1 LAVASRNDR
10 LFVIGYGSLL
20 SGYGLVGPRRKAESR
35 LYALDAEPVV
45 LANAKR
51 GLAKWSSHGN
61 YFAMDIEPVDRA
73 KPITGHPAR
82 NGRAGIGAIL
92 LTFDR
97 SASRKIAR
105 REEYGPDL
113 FEKLLALADRTGLS
127 VGEFL
132 VRVAE
137 ETNHD
142 LLAYRT
148 ALRALVGQT
157 SPGYIFHPVALD
169 DGRVAII
176 AIGSGFEGSGDP
188 EVISWRRHY
197 GIERVMAL
205 GEALAMTRF
214 EIDRA
219 GQFEYIAE
227 CLLGGFHGID
237 VSDLIEPFDL
247 KSEVARELIGRIA
260 VAAEGEA
267 ARFAEA
273 TSLDLAGYQSRF
285 AGVPIASFAQLLS
298 LAKLG

>member
-1 LAVASRNDR
+1 VASHNER

-35 LYALDAEPVV
+35 LYALDAEPVM

-61 YFAMDIEPVDRA
+61 YFAMDIEPVERSA
-73 KPITGHPAR
+73 PITGHGASNRRP
-82 NGRAGIGAIL
+82 GIGAIL
-92 LTFDR
+92 LKFDR
-97 SASRKIAR
+97 SAARKIAR

-113 FEKLLALADRTGLS
+113 FEKLLALADRAGLS

-132 VRVAE
+132 ARIAD

-157 SPGYIFHPVALD
+157 SPGYVFHPVALD
-169 DGRVAII
+169 DGRFAII

-205 GEALAMTRF
+205 GEALAVTKF

-227 CLLGGFHGID
+227 CLLGGFHGIE
-237 VSDLIEPFDL
+237 VGDLIEPFDL
-247 KSEVARELIGRIA
+247 SSEAARELIARIA
-260 VAAEGEA
+260 RAAEGEA

-273 TSLDLAGYQSRF
+273 TSLDAERYQSRF
-285 AGVPIASFAQLLS
+285 ANGPIAAFARLLS
-298 LAKLG
+298 LARVE

>member
-1 LAVASRNDR
+1 VASHNER

-51 GLAKWSSHGN
+51 GLAKWSSHGS
-61 YFAMDIEPVDRA
+61 YFAMDIEPIERSA
-73 KPITGHPAR
+73 PITGHRAR
-82 NGRAGIGAIL
+82 NGREGIGAIL

-97 SASRKIAR
+97 SAARKIAR
-105 REEYGPDL
+105 REEYGPAM
-113 FEKLLALADRTGLS
+113 FEKLLALADRAGLS

-132 VRVAE
+132 ARVADE
-137 ETNHD
+137 MKHD

-148 ALRALVGQT
+148 ALKALVGQT
-157 SPGYIFHPVALD
+157 SPGYIFHPVALA

-205 GEALAMTRF
+205 GEALAVTKF

-237 VSDLIEPFDL
+237 VADLIEPFDL
-247 KSEVARELIGRIA
+247 PSEAARELVARLA
-260 VAAEGEA
+260 RAAEGEA
-267 ARFAEA
+267 SRFAEA
-273 TSLDLAGYQSRF
+273 TSLDAARYQSRF
-285 AGVPIASFAQLLS
+285 ARAPSAAFARLLS
-298 LAKLG
+298 LVKVE

>member
-1 LAVASRNDR
+1 VASHNER

-61 YFAMDIEPVDRA
+61 YFAMDIEPVERNQ
-73 KPITGHPAR
+73 PITGHPAS
-82 NGRAGIGAIL
+82 NGRKGIGAIL

-97 SASRKIAR
+97 SEARKIAR
-105 REEYGPDL
+105 REEYGADL
-113 FEKLLALADRTGLS
+113 FEKLLALAERAGLG

-132 VRVAE
+132 ARVAD

-157 SPGYIFHPVALD
+157 SPGYIFHPVPLD

-205 GEALAMTRF
+205 GDALAVTKF

-237 VSDLIEPFDL
+237 VGDLIEPFDL
-247 KSEVARELIGRIA
+247 TTEAARELLVRIA
-260 VAAEGEA
+260 RAVEGEA
-267 ARFAEA
+267 ALFAAA
-273 TSLDLAGYQSRF
+273 TSLDAIGYRSRF
-285 AGVPIASFAQLLS
+285 EGAPIESFARLLS
-298 LAKLG
+298 LAKLE

>member
-1 LAVASRNDR
+1 VASHNQR

-61 YFAMDIEPVDRA
+61 YFAMDIEPVERA
-73 KPITGHPAR
+73 APITGHPALS
-82 NGRAGIGAIL
+82 GRKGIGAIL

-97 SASRKIAR
+97 SEARKIAR
-105 REEYGPDL
+105 REEYGADM
-113 FEKLLALADRTGLS
+113 FEKLLALADRAELS

-132 VRVAE
+132 ARVAE
-137 ETNHD
+137 DTNHN
-142 LLAYRT
+142 LLAYRA
-148 ALRALVGQT
+148 ALKALVGQT
-157 SPGYIFHPVALD
+157 SPGYIFHPVALG

-205 GEALAMTRF
+205 GEALAVTKF

-237 VSDLIEPFDL
+237 VADLIEPFDL
-247 KSEVARELIGRIA
+247 SSDVARELIARIA
-260 VAAEGEA
+260 IAAEGEA

-273 TSLDLAGYQSRF
+273 TSLDAVGYQSRF
-285 AGVPIASFAQLLS
+285 ADGPIAAFARLLS
-298 LAKLG
+298 LARGE

>member
-1 LAVASRNDR
+1 MASHNER
-10 LFVIGYGSLL
+10 LLVIGYGSLL

-35 LYALDAEPVV
+35 LYALDAEPLV

-61 YFAMDIEPVDRA
+61 YFAMDIEPIDRA
-73 KPITGHPAR
+73 RPITGHPAR
-82 NGRAGIGAIL
+82 RGREGIGAIL

-97 SASRKIAR
+97 SQARKIAR
-105 REEYGPDL
+105 REEYGPDI
-113 FEKLLALADRTGLS
+113 FEKLLALADRKTLS
-127 VGEFL
+127 IGEFL
-132 VRVAE
+132 ARVAD

-176 AIGSGFEGSGDP
+176 AIGSGFEGSGDA

-205 GEALAMTRF
+205 GEALAVTKF
-214 EIDRA
+214 EIDRG

-227 CLLGGFHGID
+227 CLLGGLHGID
-237 VSDLIEPFDL
+237 VGDLIEPFDL
-247 KSEVARELIGRIA
+247 AGEAARELVVRLA
-260 VAAEGEA
+260 RAAEGEA

-273 TSLDLAGYQSRF
+273 TSLDAARYQSRF
-285 AGVPIASFAQLLS
+285 ANGPIAALARLLS
-298 LAKLG
+298 SKQGG